1 MVEKPHRVISIDILY
16 VCMYLSRSVWVRICL
31 INYTQHTIPKGVNTS
46 WVLNFVWQV
55 KNKGYIRYFKSDL
68 GGMKSVELMKQIDLD
83 LTSK

>member
-1 MVEKPHRVISIDILY
+1 M
-16 VCMYLSRSVWVRICL
+16 
-31 INYTQHTIPKGVNTS
+31 
-46 WVLNFVWQV
+46 NFVWQV